1 MTVAEQKVT
10 WARIAQVQSL
20 SEAHDLLP
28 RLMPRTDTDPAAL
41 RRFHEKSAA
50 VYRRVAEVDRGHHHE
65 ALYWA
70 DRETRLAAEVDGA
83 RPGA

>member
-10 WARIAQVQSL
+10 WAQIAQIQSL

-28 RLMPRTDTDPAAL
+28 RMMPRKNDDPAAL

-50 VYRRVAEVDRGHHHE
+50 VYQRVAEIDRGHHHE

-70 DRETRLAAEVDGA
+70 EREARLARELGES
-83 RPGA
+83 